1 MGVGPEHAGTVAGE
15 GEDGADGG
23 GGQDEQGDSGG
34 TRGR

>member
-1 MGVGPEHAGTVAGE
+1 MGVGAEHAGTVAGE